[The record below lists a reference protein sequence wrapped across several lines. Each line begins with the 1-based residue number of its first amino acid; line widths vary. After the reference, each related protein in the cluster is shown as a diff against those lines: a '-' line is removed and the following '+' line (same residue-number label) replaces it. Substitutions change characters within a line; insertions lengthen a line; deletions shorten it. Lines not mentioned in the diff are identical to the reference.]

1 MSDKHFDERDYEIQ
15 RLLRQ
20 ALSRRR
26 FLTNSA
32 LAAGGLAL
40 GGNLLAACGGKE
52 AGGGE
57 AGGGTAG
64 AGGAGG
70 AGGAVRI
77 SNWPLYIDP
86 KTVPDFE
93 KATGIKV
100 EYNEDVN
107 DNNEFFAKIDEPLK
121 RNQSIDR
128 DIVVL
133 TDWMIGR
140 LITLGYAAPLDDS
153 KFPNKANLVDNL
165 RDVSFD
171 PGRKYSVP
179 WVSGMAGL
187 GYNPKKT
194 GRELTSIN
202 DIFDPKFKGQVT
214 MLTEMRDTLG
224 LVMLALG
231 KDPSNATKA
240 DAQAACARIKKA
252 RESGQIRKFT
262 GNDYAPDL
270 AKGDIAAC
278 IGWSGDVIQ
287 LSSENEKVKFVAP
300 DSGVMLF
307 SDNVPVSEEV
317 ALKQLAALAP
327 YERGTLVVSVK
338 GETLSPDQVRSVWG
352 PLLPY
357 DLYAMFESSSSPIAR
372 MTKKSMNPMIMYTKI
387 TEGPASEI
395 VLPDPMNSPVP
406 MAPPMA
412 ISWICRLDS

>member
-1 MSDKHFDERDYEIQ
+1 MSDRDPDDRDYEVHE
-15 RLLRQ
+15 LLRQ

-40 GGNLLAACGGKE
+40 GGNLLGACKGKE
-52 AGGGE
+52 AGS
-57 AGGGTAG
+57 AAG
-64 AGGAGG
+64 AAAEGAG

-140 LITLGYAAPLDDS
+140 LIQLGYAAPLDDS

-202 DIFDPKFKGQVT
+202 DVFDPKFKGQVT

-231 KDPSNATKA
+231 KDPSNATQA

-262 GNDYAPDL
+262 GNDYAEDL
-270 AKGDIAAC
+270 AAGNIAIAFA
-278 IGWSGDVIQ
+278 WSGDIQ
-287 LSSENEKVKFVAP
+287 GLAADNPDLRWVAP
-300 DSGVMLF
+300 KEGAMLY
-307 SDNVPVSEEV
+307 SDNMLIPKTSDRQ
-317 ALKQLAALAP
+317 AQALAFMNYVYEPAHSAQIIVEAP
-327 YERGTLVVSVK
+327 YISPVK
-338 GETLSPDQVRSVWG
+338 GAGEELAKIAPELAKSPLVNPPDDLRARLRVFKSLSNAEDTDFNRLFQ
-352 PLLPY
+352 
-357 DLYAMFESSSSPIAR
+357 D
-372 MTKKSMNPMIMYTKI
+372 
-387 TEGPASEI
+387 
-395 VLPDPMNSPVP
+395 
-406 MAPPMA
+406 A
-412 ISWICRLDS
+412 IGA